1 MKKILAA
8 MALVLALASWSPA
21 LADSIDPFSLTFSRI
36 TDNSPVGDQVNV
48 LLNVSQFDTDTMLF
62 RFTNQSVLQS
72 VVAEI
77 YFYDA
82 LSLVGSMDIRNDLNV
97 GLVTFIPGAH
107 PGNLP
112 GGDAYGFKTSFA
124 ALATES
130 SNPSPTYGIN
140 PGESLTLL
148 LNFSSSAAIN
158 SLIAGLNDRDFMVGL
173 HVVSIAGDQSDS
185 FINNPPGGQVPEPGT
200 MLLMGSGLLL
210 MGRLRKRWFKK

>member
-1 MKKILAA
+1 MKKLIVALTLLLSLAA
-8 MALVLALASWSPA
+8 WSPA
-21 LADSIDPFSLTFSRI
+21 LADSFSSISLTFSRI

-48 LLNVSQFDTDTMLF
+48 VLDISQFDTDTLLF

-97 GLVTFIPGAH
+97 GLVTFLPGAH
-107 PGNLP
+107 PGSLP

-130 SNPSPTYGIN
+130 TNPSPTYGIN
-140 PGESLTLL
+140 PGESLSLL
-148 LNFSSSAAIN
+148 LNFSSAAAIN
-158 SLIAGLNDRDFMVGL
+158 SLVAGLNDRDFMVGL
-173 HVVSIAGDQSDS
+173 HVVSIAGVQSDS
-185 FINNPPGGQVPEPGT
+185 FINDPPGGQVPEPAS

-210 MGRLRKRWFKK
+210 VGRLRKRWVKK